1 MTATTLLLTTAP
13 PAGEIDPNTVRPGW
27 VALLIILA
35 LGAAVALLMKNMSK
49 QLKRIDIDPT
59 DDRDTPKDATA
70 DAPAPSDGLPTE
82 PSSPAPAGAAAPTAP
97 DTDPKP
103 GDTAR

>member
-1 MTATTLLLTTAP
+1 MTPLLTTAP

-59 DDRDTPKDATA
+59 DGPDTPKDATA
-70 DAPAPSDGLPTE
+70 DGPAPSDAPATD
-82 PSSPAPAGAAAPTAP
+82 PSSPAPAGAAAPTTPEA
-97 DTDPKP
+97 DSKP
-103 GDTAR
+103 GDTTR

>member
-1 MTATTLLLTTAP
+1 VTATTLLLTTAP
-13 PAGEIDPNTVRPGW
+13 PVGEIDPNTVRPGW

-59 DDRDTPKDATA
+59 DGPDTPKAGTA
-70 DAPAPSDGLPTE
+70 DDPAPSDAQPTD
-82 PSSPAPAGAAAPTAP
+82 PSSPAPAGAAAPTTP
-97 DTDPKP
+97 EDPTRK
-103 GDTAR
+103 D

>member
-59 DDRDTPKDATA
+59 DGPDTPPAGAA
-70 DAPAPSDGLPTE
+70 DAPAPSDARPTE
-82 PSSPAPAGAAAPTAP
+82 PSSPAPAGAAAPTTP
-97 DTDPKP
+97 DAEPT
-103 GDTAR
+103 GDDTKH

>member
-59 DDRDTPKDATA
+59 DGPDTPKAGTA
-70 DAPAPSDGLPTE
+70 DDPAPSDDRPTE
-82 PSSPAPAGAAAPTAP
+82 PSSPAPAGAAGPTTP
-97 DTDPKP
+97 DTEPNAD
-103 GDTAR
+103 DTKR